1 MRIIAI
7 TSGKGGAGKTFIS
20 VNLAAALAY
29 LGNDVTLID
38 ANFTTPNAGLICG
51 ITNYNNTLHDILCGN
66 FNINPIYK
74 TPYGFKIVP
83 GSLSLYS
90 MINARIENFDEIFK
104 KVNSEYVIIDT
115 AAGIGKECS
124 YALLSSKEVFIVVNP
139 EITSIVDALRVR
151 RVLEEMKKDI
161 KGTIVNK
168 VRNADDIKKVKTYF
182 DDIVTILP
190 EDNRVRNS
198 IEQKI
203 PFIYLYPS
211 SFISAQLLNLASFL
225 SNKFL
230 EFKPSFFERLK
241 FRFI

>member
-7 TSGKGGAGKTFIS
+7 TSGKGGAGKSFVS
-20 VNLAAALAY
+20 VNLSAALAY

-51 ITNYNNTLHDILCGN
+51 IATYSNTIHDILSGN
-66 FNINPIYK
+66 FYTNPIYK

-104 KVNSEYVIIDT
+104 KVDSEYVIIDT
-115 AAGIGKECS
+115 AAGLGRECS
-124 YALLSSKEVFIVVNP
+124 YVLLSSKEVFIVVNP

-151 RVLEEMKKDI
+151 RALEEMKKDI
-161 KGTIVNK
+161 KGIIVNR
-168 VRNADDIKKVKTYF
+168 VRSTEDIKKVKMYF
-182 DDIVTILP
+182 DDIVAILP
-190 EDNRVRNS
+190 EDYRVRNS

-203 PFIYLYPS
+203 PFIYLYPNS
-211 SFISAQLLNLASFL
+211 IISTQLLNLASNL
-225 SNKFL
+225 SNKFV
-230 EFKPSFFERLK
+230 EFKPSFFERLR